1 MLSDKCLVLH
11 ILVRTDPK
19 QVQRMSINMGVPLVP
34 QLLTFWCNMMSLVRR
49 LGKTVR
55 DNAHQT
61 NLEVCYSHLSSSL
74 LLFISS
80 KHSET
85 LHVVICV
92 VVDSLELIEREYVL
106 VNRPSEG
113 SSDCFDTSLQDS
125 GTRNL
130 LPKNDKGSLE
140 AQRPASGSS
149 YLLTEV
155 QRLTIVHPP
164 TKLQLLHQYAE
175 ALAEVA
181 REMVTFQ
188 LLVSSVS

>member
-1 MLSDKCLVLH
+1 MLSDKCLVLR

-113 SSDCFDTSLQDS
+113 SSECFDTSLQDS
-125 GTRNL
+125 V
-130 LPKNDKGSLE
+130 E
-140 AQRPASGSS
+140 AQRPLSDVSGPRPETGSS

-164 TKLQLLHQYAE
+164 TKLQVLQQYAE
-175 ALAEVA
+175 ALTEVA
-181 REMVTFQ
+181 REMVT
-188 LLVSSVS
+188 SNS